1 MEIITNVYR
10 ALPWWQRLS
19 FWYTRLCAILLHR
32 GQLYGT
38 YPYQYHLDRV
48 VGVAVRFGVTD
59 LPFLKSC
66 LGHDLP
72 EDQKTPVWLLRLIG
86 MGKQARTLIFAV
98 TDEPGATRA
107 ERKEKTYPKIAST
120 LRAVVLKLCDRIA
133 NVEECIGSGNWSQL
147 AKYRAEQ
154 AHFRQMCFR
163 LCDRE
168 ARPLWAH
175 LDKLFADNP
184 TRVARTA

>member
-1 MEIITNVYR
+1 MELTNVYR

-19 FWYTRLCAILLHR
+19 FWYTRLCAVLLHR
-32 GQLYGT
+32 GQLYGE

-48 VGVAVRFGVTD
+48 VAVAVRFGVTD

-72 EDQKTPVWLLRLIG
+72 EDQMTPVWLLRLIG

-107 ERKEKTYPKIAST
+107 ERKEKTYPKIRST
-120 LRAVVLKLCDRIA
+120 PRAVVLKLSDRIA
-133 NVEECIGSGNWSQL
+133 NVEECIYSANWSQL

-154 AHFRQMCFR
+154 AHFSQVCFR
-163 LCDRE
+163 LSDRE
-168 ARPLWAH
+168 AAPLWAH

-184 TRVARTA
+184 PRT